1 MPHEPTH
8 SLLAPLAPR
17 NETSDHGMP
26 SHGMP
31 GHGTH
36 GHGVE
41 GNSRAA
47 AQQGGT
53 TPHRD
58 GFAAQ
63 PNAASQPS
71 PSGVPQPG
79 VYPGHHAGQP
89 QAMQQPDV
97 QPHVQP
103 QQLAG
108 MARPA
113 EHATV
118 HQQAAAQQH
127 ALHGVQQ
134 VTAPAVAATQR
145 IVPEPQVAEPSAG
158 GEWANKRDSSLFLRA
173 NRHSNRVRLLRIALP
188 VIAVLIIAGIAG
200 AYILSQ
206 ANLPKV
212 TVATTAFE
220 NGRMVMRNPVL
231 DGVDGKQQPYRLTA
245 KQAVQDPKQPKQV
258 ELDSIS
264 AEVPVQEGVYAHI
277 LAGTGFYDGD
287 EKRLDLGGEI
297 EVVTDDGMTAKLQ
310 DAAVNIGAGT
320 LKTSNPVAMTTEQ
333 AKISA
338 ESMFVEDNGA
348 RVVFENRVRMTIFP
362 DKIQALQESTSG
374 ESSEGNSQ

>member
-1 MPHEPTH
+1 
-8 SLLAPLAPR
+8 
-17 NETSDHGMP
+17 
-26 SHGMP
+26 
-31 GHGTH
+31 
-36 GHGVE
+36 
-41 GNSRAA
+41 
-47 AQQGGT
+47 
-53 TPHRD
+53 
-58 GFAAQ
+58 
-63 PNAASQPS
+63 
-71 PSGVPQPG
+71 
-79 VYPGHHAGQP
+79 
-89 QAMQQPDV
+89 
-97 QPHVQP
+97 
-103 QQLAG
+103 
-108 MARPA
+108 
-113 EHATV
+113 
-118 HQQAAAQQH
+118 
-127 ALHGVQQ
+127 VQQ
-134 VTAPAVAATQR
+134 VTAPQVSAASR
-145 IVPEPQVAEPSAG
+145 IVPEPPMAEQPG
-158 GEWANKRDSSLFLRA
+158 GDSEWANKRDSSLFLRA
-173 NRHSNRVRLLRIALP
+173 NRHSSRVRLLRIALP

-212 TVATTAFE
+212 TIATTAFE

-264 AEVPVQEGVYAHI
+264 AEVPVQEGIYAHI

-287 EKRLDLGGEI
+287 EKHLDLGGEI

-374 ESSEGNSQ
+374 EGSEGNSQ